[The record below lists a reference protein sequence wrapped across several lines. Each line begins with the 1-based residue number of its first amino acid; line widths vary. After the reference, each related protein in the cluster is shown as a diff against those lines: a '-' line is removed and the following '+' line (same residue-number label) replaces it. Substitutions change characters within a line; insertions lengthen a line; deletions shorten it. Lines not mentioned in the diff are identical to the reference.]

1 MDRLGRLWI
10 EMFQYEK
17 MPEAPEREQ
26 VLVILDQGQRKLAEE
41 AAGMMLAGKGWRIR
55 VTDRLPELAER
66 DIQAQYWVLAEGS
79 RKGICAAGG
88 QFAHLSES
96 LWTGRERVS
105 AFS

>member
-66 DIQAQYWVLAEGS
+66 DIQAQYWVLAEE
-79 RKGICAAGG
+79 RVAAGG